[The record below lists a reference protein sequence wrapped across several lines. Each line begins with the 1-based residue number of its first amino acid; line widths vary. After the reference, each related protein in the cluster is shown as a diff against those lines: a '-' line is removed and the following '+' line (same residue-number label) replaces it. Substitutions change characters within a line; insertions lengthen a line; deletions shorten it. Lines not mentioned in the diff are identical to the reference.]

1 VNLLLASKRKQM
13 GETFTQIIPKVIYM
27 TSTEGGIAHSAKAP
41 GIQKGSPKVM
51 GLEDSHETLL
61 EALAQHKPC
70 KVLDAACGQGVL
82 AQFLIDRGWD
92 VQCADIF
99 PELFKLDQVSC
110 RKANLNRQLPFAD
123 AAFDAVICANAI
135 HRLYNP
141 AGACREFYR
150 ILRPGGQLFLNAN
163 NFASIDMRLRF
174 LIHGSIDVREREI
187 EEGIDPVG
195 DPEGNVRI
203 RVMFPQIVQYLEA
216 AGFAI
221 RSVDPASVQFKHK
234 VLRPIAWLVWLVGQ
248 LFSAEKRRRNFTAYT
263 NGRAI
268 LRGGY
273 YVLIQAIK
281 P

>member
-1 VNLLLASKRKQM
+1 
-13 GETFTQIIPKVIYM
+13 M
-27 TSTEGGIAHSAKAP
+27 TTTEGGVAHDAREPGGRKA
-41 GIQKGSPKVM
+41 SPMIM
-51 GLEDSHETLL
+51 GAEDSHGTLRA
-61 EALAQHKPC
+61 ALARHQPC
-70 KVLDAACGQGVL
+70 QVLDAACGQGAL

-99 PELFKLDQVSC
+99 PELFKLDRVSC
-110 RKANLNRQLPFAD
+110 KKANLNRPLPFAD

-150 ILRPGGQLFLNAN
+150 ILRPGGRLFLNAN
-163 NFASIDMRLRF
+163 NFASVDMRLRF
-174 LIHGSIDVREREI
+174 LIYGSIDIRDRLI
-187 EEGIDPVG
+187 EEGVDPVG

-216 AGFAI
+216 AGFVI
-221 RSVDPASVQFKHK
+221 QSVEPAAVRFKHK
-234 VLRPIAWLVWLVGQ
+234 VLRPIAWLVWLVGR
-248 LFSAEKRRRNFTAYT
+248 LLPAKKRQRNYTAYT

-273 YVLIQAIK
+273 YYLIQAVK